1 MQECRV
7 CGLLFLGGGAC
18 PSCGSQVAVD
28 VKTDDIVMD
37 DESIPGLDDI
47 ADAIGDTEDEDMSNG
62 DILPF
67 GMGAKAEVIESSLPF
82 GVGSFSDS
90 VTEVAIP
97 IGEQDYEEDSS
108 DEEPVVI
115 EHDVEEVTE
124 VDDEPQIIE
133 PPSSELLI
141 SETNGE
147 EFLETEDSA
156 LEFRSS
162 EEISET
168 MITAETEPTL
178 ANAVE
183 LELPAA
189 EMVEI
194 TPAQEVV
201 IDDVPDMWRIDAAAV
216 DMEAIYAQDEQI
228 VEVSF
233 EEDTEDSDVQVSF
246 DDFHYS
252 PEEDSMASDD
262 DAPGLHPARA
272 LPVDSAGQPE
282 IATMI
287 DAAFEHMGNSAW
299 MQAAQILST
308 ASTNRQND
316 PSILNNLG
324 LALLQSALEM
334 DAQNDPMSS
343 SQYEASIMA
352 LRQGAKIDS
361 DNNTILLNLSHALL
375 VSGRAEKALGVL
387 NVLRSREQNNIEVE
401 NAFGACLIQL
411 GRDDEAQSILQ
422 PYASDSV
429 VSENLALI

>member
-28 VKTDDIVMD
+28 VNTDDIVMD

-47 ADAIGDTEDEDMSNG
+47 ADAIGDTEDEKSSNA
-62 DILPF
+62 DVLPF
-67 GMGAKAEVIESSLPF
+67 GMGAKAEVIQSSLPF

-97 IGEQDYEEDSS
+97 IGEQDYEEDSVE
-108 DEEPVVI
+108 EEPAVI
-115 EHDVEEVTE
+115 EHDVEEHTE
-124 VDDEPQIIE
+124 VDEEPQILE
-133 PPSSELLI
+133 PQSSASMI
-141 SETNGE
+141 SETTGE
-147 EFLETEDSA
+147 EFVKTDDLA
-156 LEFRSS
+156 LEVGVS
-162 EEISET
+162 EEITET
-168 MITAETEPTL
+168 MISPETGPLIAQT
-178 ANAVE
+178 VE
-183 LELPAA
+183 EELPAA
-189 EMVEI
+189 EVVEI

-233 EEDTEDSDVQVSF
+233 EEDIEDSDVQVSF

-282 IATMI
+282 ITKMI

-429 VSENLALI
+429 VSDNLALI

>member
-28 VKTDDIVMD
+28 VETDDIVMD
-37 DESIPGLDDI
+37 EESIPGLDEI
-47 ADAIGDTEDEDMSNG
+47 ADAIGDTEDETKSNA
-62 DILPF
+62 DNLPF
-67 GMGAKAEVIESSLPF
+67 GMGAKAEVIQSSLPF

-97 IGEQDYEEDSS
+97 IGEQDYEEQPTDNSTID
-108 DEEPVVI
+108 DEP
-115 EHDVEEVTE
+115 DVEEIDEV
-124 VDDEPQIIE
+124 VDDSQIIE
-133 PPSSELLI
+133 PQNDEPKIPETPKEKFEENEELSTDVVVADAI
-141 SETNGE
+141 SESMIVE
-147 EFLETEDSA
+147 ESPEQVIEHV
-156 LEFRSS
+156 
-162 EEISET
+162 
-168 MITAETEPTL
+168 PG
-178 ANAVE
+178 
-183 LELPAA
+183 
-189 EMVEI
+189 
-194 TPAQEVV
+194 QEVV
-201 IDDVPDMWRIDAAAV
+201 MDEVPDMWRIDAAAV
-216 DMEAIYAQDEQI
+216 DMDAIYAQDEQI

-233 EEDTEDSDVQVSF
+233 EEDLGDSDVQVTF

-252 PEEDSMASDD
+252 PEEDSMASDE

-272 LPVDSAGQPE
+272 LPVDTAGQPE
-282 IATMI
+282 IGRMI

-308 ASTNRQND
+308 ASSNRQND

-334 DAQNDPMSS
+334 DSQNDPMSS

-361 DNNTILLNLSHALL
+361 NNNTILLNLSHALL
-375 VSGRAEKALGVL
+375 VSGRAEKALNVL
-387 NVLRSREQNNIEVE
+387 NVLRGREQNNIEVE

-411 GRDDEAQSILQ
+411 GRDEEAQSILQ

>member
-124 VDDEPQIIE
+124 VDDEPQIVE

-156 LEFRSS
+156 LEVRSS

-189 EMVEI
+189 ETVEL

-375 VSGRAEKALGVL
+375 VSGRSEKALGVL

>member
-28 VKTDDIVMD
+28 VNTDDIVMD

-47 ADAIGDTEDEDMSNG
+47 ADAIGDTEDEKSSNAEV
-62 DILPF
+62 LPF
-67 GMGAKAEVIESSLPF
+67 GMGAKAEVIQSSLPF

-97 IGEQDYEEDSS
+97 IGEQDYEEDSV
-108 DEEPVVI
+108 EEESAVI
-115 EHDVEEVTE
+115 EHDVEEHTE
-124 VDDEPQIIE
+124 VDEEPQILE
-133 PPSSELLI
+133 PQSSESMI
-141 SETNGE
+141 SETTGE
-147 EFLETEDSA
+147 EFVKTDDLA
-156 LEFRSS
+156 LEVGVS
-162 EEISET
+162 EEITET
-168 MITAETEPTL
+168 TISPETGPPI
-178 ANAVE
+178 AQAVE
-183 LELPAA
+183 EELPAA
-189 EMVEI
+189 EVVEI
-194 TPAQEVV
+194 TPDQEVV

-233 EEDTEDSDVQVSF
+233 EGDTEDSDVQVSF

-282 IATMI
+282 ITTMI

-387 NVLRSREQNNIEVE
+387 NVLRSREENNIEVE

>member
-28 VKTDDIVMD
+28 VNTDDIVMD

-47 ADAIGDTEDEDMSNG
+47 ADAIGDTEDEKSSNAEV
-62 DILPF
+62 LPF
-67 GMGAKAEVIESSLPF
+67 GMGAKAEVIQSSLPF

-97 IGEQDYEEDSS
+97 IGEQDYEEDSV
-108 DEEPVVI
+108 EEESAVI
-115 EHDVEEVTE
+115 EHDVEEHTE
-124 VDDEPQIIE
+124 VDEKPQILEPQ
-133 PPSSELLI
+133 SSESMV
-141 SETNGE
+141 SETTGE
-147 EFLETEDSA
+147 EFVKTDDLA
-156 LEFRSS
+156 LEVGVS
-162 EEISET
+162 EEITET
-168 MITAETEPTL
+168 MISPETGPPI
-178 ANAVE
+178 AQAVE
-183 LELPAA
+183 EELPAA
-189 EMVEI
+189 EVVEI
-194 TPAQEVV
+194 TPDQEVV

-233 EEDTEDSDVQVSF
+233 EGDNEDSDVQVSF

-282 IATMI
+282 ITTMI

-387 NVLRSREQNNIEVE
+387 NVLRSREENNIEVE

>member
-124 VDDEPQIIE
+124 ADDEPQIVE

-156 LEFRSS
+156 LEVRSS

-375 VSGRAEKALGVL
+375 VSGRSEKALGVL

>member
-1 MQECRV
+1 
-7 CGLLFLGGGAC
+7 
-18 PSCGSQVAVD
+18 
-28 VKTDDIVMD
+28 
-37 DESIPGLDDI
+37 
-47 ADAIGDTEDEDMSNG
+47 
-62 DILPF
+62 
-67 GMGAKAEVIESSLPF
+67 
-82 GVGSFSDS
+82 
-90 VTEVAIP
+90 
-97 IGEQDYEEDSS
+97 
-108 DEEPVVI
+108 
-115 EHDVEEVTE
+115 
-124 VDDEPQIIE
+124 
-133 PPSSELLI
+133 
-141 SETNGE
+141 
-147 EFLETEDSA
+147 
-156 LEFRSS
+156 
-162 EEISET
+162 
-168 MITAETEPTL
+168 
-178 ANAVE
+178 
-183 LELPAA
+183 
-189 EMVEI
+189 
-194 TPAQEVV
+194 
-201 IDDVPDMWRIDAAAV
+201 
-216 DMEAIYAQDEQI
+216 
-228 VEVSF
+228 
-233 EEDTEDSDVQVSF
+233 
-246 DDFHYS
+246 
-252 PEEDSMASDD
+252 MASDD

-282 IATMI
+282 ITKMI

-429 VSENLALI
+429 VSDNLALI